1 METQSA
7 AVAVILLMFAS
18 LAASFRTEEYC
29 PEECHCGFEGVD
41 FFVDCS
47 GLGLTE
53 LPQFPELDVQ
63 ILDLSENFFTSVPT
77 ELSQFTKLRYLD
89 LSSNLIVDLPPHA
102 LDGLDSLKQLNLAQ
116 NNISNWASIF
126 PNELLQKTLYL
137 EELSLAENQFTSF
150 SSNDASLVLIS
161 ASLRYLDLSNCKI
174 TKVSGRE
181 VIQGM
186 PALEHLKLSGNPIH
200 GISDMSSTSLKTL
213 DMSNCKLSTLQP
225 TALNGLESLV
235 YLNLAKNYRLSLSFH
250 GNVTS
255 QSLKRINLSNCN
267 MDSIDLAGFPNLM
280 TAILR
285 GNMIRQLTRDSF
297 APNLLL
303 ENIDLSSNAINFVQN
318 DAFRRLIHLKNL
330 DLSFNMIKQIDGK
343 MFKDNELLTN
353 INLSRNYFWRLQ
365 RITATSLAHLNMS
378 WSEILAIDADALGAM
393 PSLVDLDLS
402 GNLLFE
408 IPDSIASDSL
418 QTLDLSMC
426 RITTFRNTTLSGL
439 PALLRINLSGNRF
452 TTPFRVDFF
461 DHNPYLSDVWLG
473 DNPWRCDCRD
483 AEFFH
488 FFLFLTEPPRR
499 VNDRKQ
505 LRCTS
510 PEDFYGAT
518 WEGACRSVWYPPDVM
533 GTTERIW
540 TFFMLAIL
548 AFFGFFC
555 MYSIIRKCI
564 DSRRKLA
571 AERERQEN
579 IQEMREI
586 ARDNQ
591 LRMRQEAQLNAPDIR
606 ESRPPAYE
614 DAILLPKLDAA
625 SFASLDELLLR
636 GKRKKKRR
644 QRQSNEA
651 VNTTSNEEDE
661 PVDLNPSN
669 RSRSENVLS
678 IRGTIYQDPRDALN
692 RETNS
697 PIYQRPTSNRTVTST
712 IIANVHASPSFVSR
726 NSQPVQEPAAI
737 EEELH
742 YHSTDILDGLNQFNT
757 STVSS
762 TESRRVTNAIQQSS
776 SSAAGAAQSNIE
788 PIQNFNERSYE
799 NSPYARRKIKPLQ
812 HLDPNGSIEEI
823 TDFEEVESSP
833 YAQRRIKHMA
843 SFKGERSDRPP
854 LPTSLPPTTLTAS
867 RSDELEILV
876 VEDYFATE
884 QPVRSDLDE
893 YALLTDEESRK
904 PLTGAG
910 SSKQSG
916 GGGTESS
923 DSSSI
928 EVIPN
933 RSDK

>member
-1 METQSA
+1 MKPKTATSIA
-7 AVAVILLMFAS
+7 ILLLSAS
-18 LAASFRTEEYC
+18 LAAGFKSEEFC
-29 PEECHCGFEGVD
+29 PEECHCGFESVD

-53 LPQFPELDVQ
+53 LPHFPELDVQ
-63 ILDLSENFFTSVPT
+63 ILDLSENFFTGVPN
-77 ELSQFTKLRYLD
+77 ELAQFTKLRYLD
-89 LSSNLIVDLPPHA
+89 LSSNLIMELPPHA
-102 LDGLDSLKQLNLAQ
+102 LDGLVSLKQLNLAK
-116 NNISNWASIF
+116 NNISNWGNIF
-126 PNELLQKTLYL
+126 PNELLQKTSYL
-137 EELSLAENQFTSF
+137 EELSLAENQFTSL

-186 PALEHLKLSGNPIH
+186 PGLEHLKLSGNPIH
-200 GISDMSSTSLKTL
+200 GISDISSSSLKTL
-213 DMSNCKLSTLQP
+213 ELSNCKLSTLQP
-225 TALNGLESLV
+225 TALNGLESLT
-235 YLNLAKNYRLSLSFH
+235 YLNLARNYRLSLSFH

-255 QSLKRINLSNCN
+255 QSLKRITLSNCN
-267 MDSIDLAGFPNLM
+267 MDAIELAGFPNLM

-297 APNLLL
+297 ATNLLL
-303 ENIDLSSNAINFVQN
+303 ENIDLSSNAINFVQS
-318 DAFRRLIHLKNL
+318 DAFRRLAHLKNL

-343 MFKDNELLTN
+343 MFKENELLTN
-353 INLSRNYFWRLQ
+353 INLSRNYLWRLQ

-408 IPDSIASDSL
+408 IPESIASDSL

-439 PALLRINLSGNRF
+439 PALLKINLSGNRF
-452 TTPFRVDFF
+452 TTPFRVDYF
-461 DHNPYLSDVWLG
+461 DHNPYLSDIWLG

-483 AEFFH
+483 SEFFH
-488 FFLFLTEPPRR
+488 LFLFLTDPPRR

-518 WEGACRSVWYPPDVM
+518 WEGACRSVWYPQDVM

-540 TFFMLAIL
+540 TYFMLAIL

-555 MYSIIRKCI
+555 IYSLVRKCI

-591 LRMRQEAQLNAPDIR
+591 LRMRQEAQLNAPDVR

-644 QRQSNEA
+644 QRQSNETVDA
-651 VNTTSNEEDE
+651 TANDEEE
-661 PVDLNPSN
+661 PIDLRPSN

-678 IRGTIYQDPRDALN
+678 VRGTIYQEPRDAVN
-692 RETNS
+692 RETHS
-697 PIYQRPTSNRTVTST
+697 PIYQRPTSNRPVMATV
-712 IIANVHASPSFVSR
+712 IANVHASPSDSR
-726 NSQPVQEPAAI
+726 TSQPVQESAAV
-737 EEELH
+737 EEGLH
-742 YHSTDILDGLNQFNT
+742 YYSTNILRGLSHVGT
-757 STVSS
+757 SPSS
-762 TESRRVTNAIQQSS
+762 PAESRSVTDSLQQSS
-776 SSAAGAAQSNIE
+776 SSAKPGTSMDQ
-788 PIQNFNERSYE
+788 IQNFNERSFE
-799 NSPYARRKIKPLQ
+799 NSPYARRKVKPLQ

-833 YAQRRIKHMA
+833 YAKRRIKHMA
-843 SFKGERSDRPP
+843 SFKGDRQDKPP
-854 LPTSLPPTTLTAS
+854 LPTSLPPALPPS
-867 RSDELEILV
+867 RTDEPEILV
-876 VEDYFATE
+876 VEDYFTTE
-884 QPVRSDLDE
+884 QPKSDLDE
-893 YALLTDEESRK
+893 YALLTDEDNRK
-904 PLTGAG
+904 P
-910 SSKQSG
+910 QSVARGKDSGG

-928 EVIPN
+928 EVIPL
-933 RSDK
+933 RSEK